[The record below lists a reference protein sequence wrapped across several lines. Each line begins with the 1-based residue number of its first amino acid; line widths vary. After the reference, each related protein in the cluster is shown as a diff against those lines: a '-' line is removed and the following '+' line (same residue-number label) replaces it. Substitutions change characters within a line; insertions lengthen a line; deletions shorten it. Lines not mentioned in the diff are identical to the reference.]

1 MNSNLFLNQTQS
13 IFNNK
18 LYKKNLLK
26 NNSKEN
32 KSFFSVSQKKFISG
46 DKNLKIS
53 VDLPNNLKLLIP
65 NNNKYLLNHTEENL
79 EKKNQIHHKSV
90 FSQDNLLYPFNNY
103 INYRTRNSNL
113 NPYSTEKKNNIKKR
127 NNYSMRLKNKNP
139 RETFYSSN
147 ISPNVSNAFLN
158 IITKNDSKKFIVD
171 NNKLIIK
178 EDEKVDYDNHKK
190 IDRKKFL
197 GLLESNIYKNQNI
210 YEKPFKLNKNNRRLN
225 LDFHL
230 DSPEELH
237 FFIINKI
244 QKVKNL
250 NNNIN

>member
-1 MNSNLFLNQTQS
+1 MNSNHFANQTQS

-18 LYKKNLLK
+18 LFKKNLLK

-32 KSFFSVSQKKFISG
+32 KSFFSASHKKFIPV
-46 DKNLKIS
+46 DKNLKLS
-53 VDLPNNLKLLIP
+53 VDLPNNLKYFIP
-65 NNNKYLLNHTEENL
+65 NNNKFLLNHTEENL

-90 FSQDNLLYPFNNY
+90 LSQDNLLYPFNNY
-103 INYRTRNSNL
+103 NNFKTRNSNL

-127 NNYSMRLKNKNP
+127 NNFSMRLKNKHP
-139 RETFYSSN
+139 VGTFYSNN
-147 ISPNVSNAFLN
+147 ISPNVSNAYIN
-158 IITKNDSKKFIVD
+158 IITNPDSKQLIVD
-171 NNKLIIK
+171 KNKLKIK
-178 EDEKVDYDNHKK
+178 EDEKVEYDNHKK

-197 GLLESNIYKNQNI
+197 GLLESNIYKNHSL
-210 YEKPFKLNKNNRRLN
+210 YDKPFKLNKNNPRIN

-244 QKVKNL
+244 QKVKSL
-250 NNNIN
+250 NSNIN